1 MVELDW
7 IRPED
12 SQDIL
17 GLFLPFLQKAAQCN
31 GFDITQI
38 DISHAKRFSI
48 KIVFDHVV
56 LIADEWHL
64 STFVPQLTTCTTARL
79 HLYLR
84 FQMTCWPEQPTTP
97 QVLRT

>member
-31 GFDITQI
+31 GFNITQI

-56 LIADEWHL
+56 LIAD
-64 STFVPQLTTCTTARL
+64 
-79 HLYLR
+79 
-84 FQMTCWPEQPTTP
+84 
-97 QVLRT
+97 